1 MSNET
6 PVRKVTRRG
15 AGAAADDARTRRGAG
30 AGAADARAAEI
41 ARMTRLARLFQIA
54 SDKMDDAFGR
64 LVGINPTDQRCL
76 DLIDVHGGMTAG
88 ELAEA
93 ASLSPGA
100 VTTVLDRLE
109 RMGLVT
115 RTRDE
120 TDRRRV
126 IVEMTDKA
134 RELAGAIYGPIGG
147 YAAKYIQELSDED
160 IAVITRFLE
169 AAIEVNERRAREVNS
184 GEA

>member
-1 MSNET
+1 
-6 PVRKVTRRG
+6 
-15 AGAAADDARTRRGAG
+15 
-30 AGAADARAAEI
+30 
-41 ARMTRLARLFQIA
+41 MTRQARLFQIA

-76 DLIDVHGGMTAG
+76 DLVDVHGGMTAG

-120 TDRRRV
+120 ADRRRV

-134 RELAGAIYGPIGG
+134 RELAGATYGPIGA
-147 YAAKYIQELSDED
+147 YAREFIERLSDEE
-160 IAVITRFLE
+160 IAVINRFLE
-169 AAIEVNERRAREVNS
+169 AAIEVNERRAREINS

>member
-1 MSNET
+1 
-6 PVRKVTRRG
+6 
-15 AGAAADDARTRRGAG
+15 
-30 AGAADARAAEI
+30 
-41 ARMTRLARLFQIA
+41 MTRQARLFQIA

-64 LVGINPTDQRCL
+64 MVGINTTDQRCL
-76 DLIDVHGGMTAG
+76 DLVDVHGGMTAG

-109 RMGLVT
+109 RMGFVT

-120 TDRRRV
+120 NDRRRV

-134 RELAGAIYGPIGG
+134 RKLAGAVYGPIAA
-147 YAAKYIQELSDED
+147 YAAEYIETLSDEE
-160 IAVITRFLE
+160 IAVINRFLE
-169 AAIEVNERRAREVNS
+169 AAIEVNERRAREINS